1 MNSRIGWICLLI
13 ALIPLVFGCA
23 TGRSAY
29 VDPSVVDEK
38 GAQFGDTDMK
48 LMSEEIVSDLL
59 QAPFLEQVTK
69 KPSSISIVGI
79 ENRTSE
85 FVDTDDIADKIMVAL
100 IKNASGTF
108 EFVDRSMLEETM
120 REFELGAEG
129 IVSTAEATRLGKA
142 AGVDFLMTGSLSSI
156 TKVDRREDQRFYR
169 LSVRLVDVERNT
181 VTWVHE
187 KEIRKVAKKGVLKW

>member
-1 MNSRIGWICLLI
+1 MKQRVIGACLI
-13 ALIPLVFGCA
+13 AVAAMFLLGCA

-38 GAQFGDTDMK
+38 GSQFGDTDMK
-48 LMSEEIVSDLL
+48 LMSEEMVTQLL
-59 QAPFLEQVTK
+59 QAPFIERVE
-69 KPSSISIVGI
+69 KPASISIVGI
-79 ENRTSE
+79 KNETSE
-85 FVDTDDIADKIMVAL
+85 FINTDEIADKIMVAL
-100 IKNASGTF
+100 LNNGSQTF

-120 REFELGAEG
+120 NEFDLGSGG
-129 IVSTAEATRLGKA
+129 IVSTEEATKLGRA
-142 AGVDFLMTGSLSSI
+142 AGVDFLMTGTLSSI

-181 VTWVHE
+181 VAWVSE